1 MARARN
7 IKPGIMDNEVL
18 AECDFSARLLFVY
31 LWMLADR
38 DGRLEDRPKRIRVQ
52 AFPYDEGVD
61 ADTLLQQLHEKQFIQ
76 RYEVDGN
83 QYIQILKFSE
93 HQTPH
98 VKEKASTIPAPDRV
112 GARPVQAPD
121 KVGAVTGQGSAE
133 HETSTNPAPPDS
145 LIPDSLIPDNKTY
158 CASGDARREDFLK
171 FWDLFGYKKGKD
183 PAWKAWKKI
192 THYKPELVERIFTAA
207 KEEAER
213 RPALI
218 ANGRTPKMAQG
229 WISDKRWE
237 DEGGDE
243 FGASKPQAQR
253 KTTMQADMDDLDA
266 LLGGGNG
273 KQGMGKADGGVNAQ
287 SSKVIEL
294 ERHTSGNYG

>member
-145 LIPDSLIPDNKTY
+145 LIPDSLIPDSGGAKKPAPAARGTRLPADWKIPEDWKTE
-158 CASGDARREDFLK
+158 A
-171 FWDLFGYKKGKD
+171 KKIRPEWHDQHIERVSEIFRDYWIGKTGKD
-183 PAWKAWKKI
+183 GTKADWLATWRNWCRRDTTQMYPGPQSAIGPAS
-192 THYKPELVERIFTAA
+192 HGGKP
-207 KEEAER
+207 
-213 RPALI
+213 
-218 ANGRTPKMAQG
+218 ANGQPYDPRQDPNWRPKPMPRPGQRAQTPQG
-229 WISDKRWE
+229 H
-237 DEGGDE
+237 
-243 FGASKPQAQR
+243 
-253 KTTMQADMDDLDA
+253 DA
-266 LLGGGNG
+266 
-273 KQGMGKADGGVNAQ
+273 
-287 SSKVIEL
+287 
-294 ERHTSGNYG
+294 